1 MPAQVYGA
9 LGGLGGGGGGCGG
22 GELEVQMTP
31 ASSLC
36 SQLLVPQASCAHI
49 ETYETPPLPAAPS
62 GHLTSS
68 SQMGPDPSPKKRSLT
83 SRPPT
88 GMPPL

>member
-22 GELEVQMTP
+22 GELEGQMTP